1 MTRLSTGAEKF
12 FWLPLRD
19 YPQALAWYRR
29 AADHG
34 NSNAENPLGYMAE
47 EGWGQPQITARLFP
61 GITKP
66 QNKRRFDTV

>member
-29 AADHG
+29 SGDLG
-34 NSNAENPLGYMAE
+34 NSNAENQLGYITE
-47 EGWGQPQITARLFP
+47 EG
-61 GITKP
+61 
-66 QNKRRFDTV
+66 